1 MFKPSYN
8 RHNTKSKMAL
18 NIPLRKAKTGQQ
30 ALSCLET

>member
-1 MFKPSYN
+1 MIDTPIYTPKK
-8 RHNTKSKMAL
+8 NTPK